1 MNQTSVHPPQ
11 MVTPPLAGCWDRL
24 EATRGYLQ
32 PFLFCVFMVKG
43 FHETFTIFCS

>member
-1 MNQTSVHPPQ
+1 

-32 PFLFCVFMVKG
+32 PFLFCVFMVEG